1 MGRDVFLL
9 FEYGEPKGE
18 IRPIEGRRPN
28 EVDGRHGTSL
38 AVAERCRAVLRVGL
52 VSLRGKG
59 RVRVIRVVVN
69 MMMVIVRCFVVAAAV
84 VKRGGDA
91 KRWVVMR
98 CDARVFDVSR

>member
-28 EVDGRHGTSL
+28 EVDGRHGMSL

-69 MMMVIVRCFVVAAAV
+69 MMMMIVCCYVVAAV
-84 VKRGGDA
+84 VIKRG
-91 KRWVVMR
+91 R
-98 CDARVFDVSR
+98 